1 MQWPQ
6 ENIPIKITITK
17 NTKII
22 IVILMKEIRDIHQTI
37 TIIIIINLCNN
48 KTSQIITIKT
58 TVMIMTIKI
67 KESLITRVMRI
78 LKNIVHIQ
86 QKDKKYV
93 CQRGQFEGFYVESV
107 EFCKLK
113 IAQGSPGLQGQQGP
127 PGPQG
132 PMEPPGEPVPQ
143 DPNQINPTSIYEVG
157 ASATAS
163 TEGTGEATSTAMCDQ
178 GDSALSG
185 SYGIANTPVFVTDL
199 ISETRDG

>member
-1 MQWPQ
+1 MQQQDQP
-6 ENIPIKITITK
+6 
-17 NTKII
+17 
-22 IVILMKEIRDIHQTI
+22 DY
-37 TIIIIINLCNN
+37 NN
-48 KTSQIITIKT
+48 KNYDYDNDYKDKRISYNTSYEDTKKYST
-58 TVMIMTIKI
+58 YST
-67 KESLITRVMRI
+67 
-78 LKNIVHIQ
+78 
-86 QKDKKYV
+86 KDKKYV

>member
-1 MQWPQ
+1 
-6 ENIPIKITITK
+6 
-17 NTKII
+17 
-22 IVILMKEIRDIHQTI
+22 
-37 TIIIIINLCNN
+37 
-48 KTSQIITIKT
+48 
-58 TVMIMTIKI
+58 MTIKI

-199 ISETRDG
+199 ISETRDGWVTTVSGPSIGNDVVTIRTFVNCFDNPPLR